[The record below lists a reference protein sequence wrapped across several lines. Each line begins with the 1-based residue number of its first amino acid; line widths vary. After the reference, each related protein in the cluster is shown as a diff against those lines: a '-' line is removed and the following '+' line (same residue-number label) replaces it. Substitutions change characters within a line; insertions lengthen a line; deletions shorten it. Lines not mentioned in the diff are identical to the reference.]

1 MTSATKHL
9 LSAFALIGTLGFTA
23 CIEQYGERDNTQL
36 AYRNAGSASQEQFVG
51 SIYFAT
57 SSSTLTK
64 AALHDLSHMASRI
77 QERTHGGSRVILVG
91 YSDRKRGVEE
101 NSELAAERAQR
112 VAIALEKKGV
122 ALERIIIDAR
132 AVRLTKPQNAERRVD
147 IFLEGGRASR
157 TNNYYPVL
165 VGLFLLTAA
174 VVAVI
179 IFRRKR

>member
-1 MTSATKHL
+1 MTSAIKHL
-9 LSAFALIGTLGFTA
+9 LLACTLASTLAFSA
-23 CIEQYGERDNTQL
+23 CVDQYGDRENMQS
-36 AYRNAGSASQEQFVG
+36 AYRNAGTASQEQFVG
-51 SIYFAT
+51 SIYFGT

-64 AALHDLSHMASRI
+64 AALHDLAHMASRI
-77 QERTHGGSRVILVG
+77 QDRTHAGSRVILVG

-122 ALERIIIDAR
+122 ALERIIIDSR

-147 IFLEGGRASR
+147 IFLEGGRAWR
-157 TNNYYPVL
+157 GNAYYPVL

-174 VVAVI
+174 ILAVI
-179 IFRRKR
+179 IFRRRR

>member
-1 MTSATKHL
+1 MTSAIKHL
-9 LSAFALIGTLGFTA
+9 LSASALISVLGFTG
-23 CIEQYGERDNTQL
+23 CMDQYGERDNTAS
-36 AYRNAGSASQEQFVG
+36 AYRTSASTSQEQFVG
-51 SIYFAT
+51 SIYFGT
-57 SSSTLTK
+57 TSSTLSK
-64 AALHDLSHMASRI
+64 AALHDLAHMASRI
-77 QERTHGGSRVILVG
+77 QERTHAGSRVILVG

-122 ALERIIIDAR
+122 ALERIIIDSR

-147 IFLEGGRASR
+147 IFLEGGRAVR
-157 TNNYYPVL
+157 GNTYYPVL

-179 IFRRKR
+179 VFRRRR